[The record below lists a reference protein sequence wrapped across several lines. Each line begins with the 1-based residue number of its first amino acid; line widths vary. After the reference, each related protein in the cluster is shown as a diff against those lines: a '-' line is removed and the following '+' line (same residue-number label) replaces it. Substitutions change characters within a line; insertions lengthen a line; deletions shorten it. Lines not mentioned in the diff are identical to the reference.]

1 MYLGIM
7 ECYNRINISRLIK
20 IISESTVYNPLNNRK
35 VCENMEFKNFLLTL
49 ENGIAVFTINRP
61 EVRNALNAECWEEI
75 DAFREYVERTEEVRV
90 AIITGAGEKAF
101 AAGADLKFLKVRT
114 MVEALDG
121 LAQRVLQRLEDCSK
135 PVIAALNGVAFGGGC
150 ELALA
155 CDIRIMA
162 ENAKMGLPELG
173 LGILPGAGG
182 TQRLAKLIGLG
193 RAKEVILT
201 GRPVEADEAVG
212 IGLVSRAVPRAELP
226 GAAREIA
233 EAIMKKGPLAVRITK
248 KLIAASLSS
257 DERSGML
264 LELFGYGL
272 VIASEDKAEGVDS
285 FFEKRAPQFKGC

>member
-1 MYLGIM
+1 
-7 ECYNRINISRLIK
+7 
-20 IISESTVYNPLNNRK
+20 
-35 VCENMEFKNFLLTL
+35 MEFKNFLLTL
-49 ENGIAVFTINRP
+49 DNGIAVLTINRH

-75 DAFREYVERTEEVRV
+75 DAFRQYVEKNEEIRV
-90 AIITGAGEKAF
+90 AVISGSGEKAF
-101 AAGADLKFLKVRT
+101 AAGADLKFLKARK

-121 LAQRVLQRLEDCSK
+121 LAQGILQRLEDCTK

-155 CDIRIMA
+155 CDIRIVA

-173 LGILPGAGG
+173 LGILPGGGG

-193 RAKEVILT
+193 RAKELILT
-201 GRPVEADEAVG
+201 GRAVDAKEAVN
-212 IGLVSRAVPRAELP
+212 IGLASRVVPQEELLD
-226 GAAREIA
+226 AAREMA

-248 KLIAASLSS
+248 KLITASLSS

-272 VIASEDKAEGVDS
+272 VIASEDKDEGVDS
-285 FFEKRAPQFKGC
+285 FFEKRPPEFKGC